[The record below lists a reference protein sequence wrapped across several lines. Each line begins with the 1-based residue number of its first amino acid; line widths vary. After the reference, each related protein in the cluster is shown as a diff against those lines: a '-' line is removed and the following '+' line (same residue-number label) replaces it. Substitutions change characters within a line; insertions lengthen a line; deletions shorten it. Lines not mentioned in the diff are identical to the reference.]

1 MPPPVPAVRRMSA
14 VGSRLNPEKF
24 LGQDFQQLH
33 KDFCSNR
40 ARYLDSTF
48 PPNESSIG
56 PGLLSPEDMK
66 KVEWIRPTKMMSDPY
81 LIVDGE
87 SRFDFAQGDLGNCWF
102 LCAIGAIT
110 SQSEIMDQIIPAGQ
124 SFTKDYAGIFH
135 FRFWRFGKWIDVVI
149 DDKLP
154 TIDGDLI
161 FVHCKTRN
169 EFWPA
174 LLEKAYAKVC
184 GSYADMG
191 GGFVSEAL
199 ADFTGGVHMTL
210 FPEYEELPEM
220 WRLMYGASQYSSIMG
235 CGTPQGETSAN
246 TVLPNGIVE
255 GHAYTVTKVTKLK
268 VRGQKVRLVRVLNPW
283 GRGEWVGDWSDNSP
297 LWKSV
302 SPEDRAK
309 WLGSKNDGEFWMSLE
324 DFCSSFVS
332 VDVCCLTP
340 AFLDGSS
347 PESWTT
353 NKYEGCWD
361 ERTAGG
367 SMENKQ
373 SFWMNPQYQVKIP
386 ALQEEEEEEPRPNLQ
401 VSLMQKP
408 DNRHRRLVR
417 HCHIGFCVFTIP
429 PEMKDQKVFPASFFS
444 SNAPVTRS
452 QRSSDTREVMQS
464 FRMKPG
470 RYLIVP
476 FTSTPKDTTSF
487 ILTVYLKRE

>member
-66 KVEWIRPTKMMSDPY
+66 KVEWIRPTVQNDERTLN

-87 SRFDFAQGDLGNCWF
+87 SRFDFAQGDLVVLWWWMFLVFRNCWF

-199 ADFTGGVHMTL
+199 
-210 FPEYEELPEM
+210 ELPEM

-255 GHAYTVTKVTKLK
+255 GHAYTVTKVTK
-268 VRGQKVRLVRVLNPW
+268 VIRGQKVRLVRVLNPW
-283 GRGEWVGDWSDNSP
+283 GRGEWVGDWKLSNANRGWVTQLTTAGCAVNSCYP
-297 LWKSV
+297 LLIALV
-302 SPEDRAK
+302 TRAK
-309 WLGSKNDGEFWMSLE
+309 
-324 DFCSSFVS
+324 
-332 VDVCCLTP
+332 
-340 AFLDGSS
+340 
-347 PESWTT
+347 
-353 NKYEGCWD
+353 
-361 ERTAGG
+361 
-367 SMENKQ
+367 
-373 SFWMNPQYQVKIP
+373 
-386 ALQEEEEEEPRPNLQ
+386 
-401 VSLMQKP
+401 
-408 DNRHRRLVR
+408 
-417 HCHIGFCVFTIP
+417 
-429 PEMKDQKVFPASFFS
+429 
-444 SNAPVTRS
+444 
-452 QRSSDTREVMQS
+452 
-464 FRMKPG
+464 
-470 RYLIVP
+470 
-476 FTSTPKDTTSF
+476 
-487 ILTVYLKRE
+487 